1 MIDLRSDTVTKP
13 TLAMMEYLARAELG
27 DDGRGDDPTVQRLE
41 KMAAE
46 RMGKPAGLFVASGT
60 MGNLI
65 GVLANTARSG
75 EVIAEASSHVLRSEM
90 GGVATLAGLY
100 PRGLRGQRG
109 AMDIG
114 LLRQQ
119 LRAPGLRPHLLGTA
133 LVCLESTHNAAGGAV
148 LPLRHMADV
157 RCLADEFGV
166 PIHLDGA
173 RIFNAAV
180 ALGIEACE
188 IAVYAD
194 TVTFC
199 LSKGLSAPVGSV
211 VTGSHEFIARARGFR
226 RMLGGNMRQAGLLAA
241 CGIVALEQM
250 VERLKDDHINARA
263 LAEGLHRIDPGFTDP
278 SLVETNVV
286 MVSLPDSANN
296 CEHWLAALRN
306 HGVLAATARPHVLRL
321 VTHRHIDAAA
331 IPQVIT
337 AFAAIHNEYRQ
348 TAA

>member
-1 MIDLRSDTVTKP
+1 MV
-13 TLAMMEYLARAELG
+13 
-27 DDGRGDDPTVQRLE
+27 
-41 KMAAE
+41 
-46 RMGKPAGLFVASGT
+46 
-60 MGNLI
+60 
-65 GVLANTARSG
+65 
-75 EVIAEASSHVLRSEM
+75 
-90 GGVATLAGLY
+90 
-100 PRGLRGQRG
+100 
-109 AMDIG
+109 
-114 LLRQQ
+114 
-119 LRAPGLRPHLLGTA
+119 
-133 LVCLESTHNAAGGAV
+133 
-148 LPLRHMADV
+148 DV
-157 RCLADEFGV
+157 RCIADEFGV

-211 VTGSHEFIARARGFR
+211 ITGSQEFIARARGFR

-263 LAEGLHRIDPGFTDP
+263 LADGLHRIDPGFTDP
-278 SLVETNVV
+278 SLVETNIV
-286 MVSLPDSANN
+286 MVSLPESANN
-296 CEHWLAALRN
+296 CERWLVALRN
-306 HGVLAATARPHVLRL
+306 HGVLAATPRPHVLRL
-321 VTHRHIDAAA
+321 VTNRHIDAAA
-331 IPQVIT
+331 ISQTIA